1 MNTVSNPRL
10 IEPGVKFFL
19 HETLKNCHQNKKE
32 YYNML
37 VNAGLLLLFILI
49 FGIILRIKYKGKL
62 TPREKRIKERKIQ
75 EYLISNLFLEGLN
88 LQQPD
93 IFQLS
98 LLILLVSIF
107 IHISLTVLFTTIECK
122 KHTTKIML

>member
-37 VNAGLLLLFILI
+37 VNAGLLILFILI

-62 TPREKRIKERKIQ
+62 TPREKRIKEREIQ
-75 EYLISNLFLEGLN
+75 EYLISKL
-88 LQQPD
+88 
-93 IFQLS
+93 
-98 LLILLVSIF
+98 
-107 IHISLTVLFTTIECK
+107 
-122 KHTTKIML
+122 KIMEVDRRRNRQDLITNLPMYKSEFQASERNLYQ